1 MAGRVTGVR
10 ISHATPPVGNFTGG
24 GENPPAQTDT
34 NRSLLTGYKLTIFV
48 TSGLIIYNS
57 FRDSFLPVIF
67 FGGGGEWRGGCTP
80 QLAES

>member
-34 NRSLLTGYKLTIFV
+34 NRSLLTGYKLTILV

-57 FRDSFLPVIF
+57 FRTPFYLSFWGV
-67 FGGGGEWRGGCTP
+67 GGWRGGCTP